1 MTEHTKQDFEDFVSQ
16 LAEANAT
23 LPYFTDFGKVGNNV
37 SKIAMR
43 LNQLNYLIGKEDMGA
58 AVRQLWDENHKVFSV
73 LDILIAVRRSQKK
86 KTINDDGE
94 IVLLE
99 SYFTSVDGVLTFL
112 RETGLQKF
120 LQTEQI
126 TNLVDYVFGVE
137 VGLDSNARKNRGGD
151 TFADTI
157 GSIFNKQNIRYN
169 REVYSDNFPE
179 LEILGLDRKR
189 FDFYLKT
196 KIKSYFIEVNFYNT
210 GGSKPSEITR
220 AYTRLSSEINS
231 VPNCEFV
238 WITDG
243 QGWLKAKNP
252 LEEAYLKI
260 PRLYNLSTLGSF
272 IDDIK
277 KEL

>member
-1 MTEHTKQDFEDFVSQ
+1 MTEHTKQNFEDFVSQ
-16 LAEANAT
+16 LGETNAT

-86 KTINDDGE
+86 KTINDDGK

>member
-58 AVRQLWDENHKVFSV
+58 AVRQLWEENHKVFSV

-220 AYTRLSSEINS
+220 AYARLSSEINS